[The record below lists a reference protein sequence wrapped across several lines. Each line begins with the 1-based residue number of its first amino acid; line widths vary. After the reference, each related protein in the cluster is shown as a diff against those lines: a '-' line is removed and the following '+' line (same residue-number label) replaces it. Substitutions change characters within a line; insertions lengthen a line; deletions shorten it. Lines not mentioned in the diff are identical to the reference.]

1 MPVVGRPM
9 GIPKTGVFGLLDL
22 VGLDLMPH
30 VSASMKATLPE
41 GDDYHRIYRESDL
54 LKRMIEQGYTGRKG
68 KGGFYRLRKEGG
80 KRIREAIDLQTGEYR
95 PMQKAQLASVRAAK
109 KGLRHL
115 VEHSDRGGRYGWRV
129 LAQTLSYAASLVPEI
144 ADDVA
149 AVDEA
154 MRLGYNWRYGPFELI
169 DQLGAK
175 WFAERLAA
183 EGMPVPALLEKV
195 GDGTFYRVENGKRQ
209 FFTVEGGYK
218 DLTTPEGV
226 LRLADLKLATK
237 PVARNGSASL
247 WDLGDGVA
255 CLEFHTKMNSIDPG
269 IMEMIARS
277 IEIVS
282 RDFKALVIGND
293 ADNFSVGANIGL
305 ALFAANIAAWPM
317 IEGMI
322 RSGQEAYKAL
332 KYAPFPVVGAP
343 SGMALGGG
351 CEILL
356 HCDAVQAHAET
367 YIGLVE
373 VGVGVVPG
381 WGGCKEM
388 LGRWLT
394 NKRRPGGPMPAIAKV
409 FEMISTAKV
418 AESADEARDWLLL
431 RPGDGVTMNRDRV
444 LADAKRKALELV
456 DGYQPPEPVDYV
468 LPGETGKVAL
478 ELAVDGFFHQGKA
491 TPHDVTV
498 SKKLAWVLTG
508 GDTDIT
514 ETLTEDDITR
524 LERRAFIDL
533 LKTPETLARVEH
545 MLETGKPL
553 RN

>member
-1 MPVVGRPM
+1 
-9 GIPKTGVFGLLDL
+9 
-22 VGLDLMPH
+22 MPH

>member
-431 RPGDGVTMNRDRV
+431 RPGDRVTMNRDRV

>member
-1 MPVVGRPM
+1 M
-9 GIPKTGVFGLLDL
+9 
-22 VGLDLMPH
+22 
-30 VSASMKATLPE
+30 
-41 GDDYHRIYRESDL
+41 
-54 LKRMIEQGYTGRKG
+54 
-68 KGGFYRLRKEGG
+68 
-80 KRIREAIDLQTGEYR
+80 
-95 PMQKAQLASVRAAK
+95 
-109 KGLRHL
+109 
-115 VEHSDRGGRYGWRV
+115 
-129 LAQTLSYAASLVPEI
+129 
-144 ADDVA
+144 
-149 AVDEA
+149 
-154 MRLGYNWRYGPFELI
+154 
-169 DQLGAK
+169 
-175 WFAERLAA
+175 
-183 EGMPVPALLEKV
+183 
-195 GDGTFYRVENGKRQ
+195 
-209 FFTVEGGYK
+209 
-218 DLTTPEGV
+218 
-226 LRLADLKLATK
+226 
-237 PVARNGSASL
+237 ARNGSASL